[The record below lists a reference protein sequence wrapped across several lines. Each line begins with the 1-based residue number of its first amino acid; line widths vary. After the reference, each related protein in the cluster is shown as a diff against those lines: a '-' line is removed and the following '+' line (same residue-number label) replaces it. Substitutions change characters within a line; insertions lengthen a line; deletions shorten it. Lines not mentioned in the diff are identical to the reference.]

1 MRRAVCLAGR
11 RNHARIAWRTPLLG
25 YEWLTF
31 VRTMEVKDVRPM
43 RLRIV
48 LATSLAAT
56 VAAALSAAP
65 AGAAVP
71 HVVAPGETLWSIAAA
86 NNLTTRSVAAFNG
99 LSEDS
104 QVVLG
109 QTIQVPTTVEGY
121 AALVNAG
128 LAPADPS
135 QASASGAAPAPA
147 AAPAPDGTGAQAA
160 GTTASSTPVATVSSG
175 PAPQGHYKV
184 RAGDTLSGL
193 AASSGVSVD
202 AMAAMN
208 GLDPQAPLLIG
219 TVIKLPSGAPAPP
232 RAATPEPAQTVV
244 PQADPV
250 PTATRLGAAD
260 VQSVAALHGV
270 SPSLAAAIAWQESGF
285 NNGMVSSANARG
297 VMQVMPGTWSY
308 VQQNLADRALDPDS
322 ATDNVHAGVLYLKRL
337 LDETGGDESAA
348 IAGYY
353 QGLAS
358 VRSRGMYDDT
368 RQYVANVQA
377 LRARFGG

>member
-1 MRRAVCLAGR
+1 
-11 RNHARIAWRTPLLG
+11 
-25 YEWLTF
+25 
-31 VRTMEVKDVRPM
+31 VRQM
-43 RLRIV
+43 RLRYVI
-48 LATSLAAT
+48 ATSLAA
-56 VAAALSAAP
+56 VFAAAFGAAP

-71 HVVAPGETLWSIAAA
+71 HTVQPGETLWSIAAA
-86 NNLTTRSVAAFNG
+86 NNLTTRTVAAFNG
-99 LSEDS
+99 LSENS

-121 AALVNAG
+121 SALVNAG

-135 QASASGAAPAPA
+135 QPAAPA
-147 AAPAPDGTGAQAA
+147 AAPAPDGVGAA
-160 GTTASSTPVATVSSG
+160 GTTAPAPTTATAATVSAA

-184 RAGDTLSGL
+184 RAGDTLGAL

-208 GLDPQAPLLIG
+208 GVDPAAPLLIG
-219 TVIKLPSGAPAPP
+219 TVLKLPAGAPAPP
-232 RAATPEPAQTVV
+232 GASKPEPAQTVV
-244 PQADPV
+244 PQANPE
-250 PTATRLGAAD
+250 PTHAVVGAGD
-260 VQSVAALHGV
+260 VQSVAAQYGV

-285 NNGMVSSANARG
+285 NNAMVSSANARG

-308 VQQNLADRALDPDS
+308 VQDNLAPRSLDPNS

-337 LDETGGDESAA
+337 LADTGGDENAA

-353 QGLAS
+353 QGLGS
-358 VRSRGMYDDT
+358 VRSRGMFDDT
-368 RQYVANVQA
+368 KRYVANVQA